1 MNGKNYLVKIDYSN
15 LIVSEKTMVP
25 KTIKLK
31 DKSSLEIIWEDD
43 SLSNILLK
51 YLRDECPCATCKGET
66 VLLKTYRPPV
76 KKMLTPEMYLIKNI
90 EVVGEYAIQIT
101 WKDGHNTGI
110 YTYEYLQELDKG
122 QASEKKQDYDTL
134 L

>member
-1 MNGKNYLVKIDYSN
+1 LFKNDRLGE
-15 LIVSEKTMVP
+15 IVVP

-31 DKSSLEIIWEDD
+31 DKSFLEIIWEDENT
-43 SLSNILLK
+43 STIALK

-76 KKMLTPEMYLIKNI
+76 KKMITPEMYLIKNI
-90 EVVGEYAIQIT
+90 ETVGEYAIQIT

-110 YTYEYLQELDKG
+110 YTYEYLKDLEKG
-122 QASEKKQDYDTL
+122 QSSVKKQDYDTL

>member
-1 MNGKNYLVKIDYSN
+1 MI
-15 LIVSEKTMVP
+15 P
-25 KTIKLK
+25 KSIKVK
-31 DKSSLEIIWEDD
+31 DKKIMQIVWEDESKSD
-43 SLSNILLK
+43 LSLK

-76 KKMLTPEMYLIKNI
+76 KKIITPEMYLVNNI
-90 EVVGEYAIQIT
+90 ETVGEYAIQIT

-110 YTYEYLQELDKG
+110 YSWEYLQELEKG
-122 QASEKKQDYDTL
+122 QESNKPQDYDTL

>member
-1 MNGKNYLVKIDYSN
+1 VI
-15 LIVSEKTMVP
+15 P

-43 SLSNILLK
+43 TFSTISLK
-51 YLRDECPCATCKGET
+51 YLRGECPCATCKGET
-66 VLLKTYRPPV
+66 VLLKTYRPPAM
-76 KKMLTPEMYLIKNI
+76 KMITAEMFLIKNI
-90 EVVGEYAIQIT
+90 ETVGEYAIQIT

-110 YTYEYLQELDKG
+110 YTYEYLQELEKG
-122 QASEKKQDYDTL
+122 QSSEKKQDYDTL

>member
-1 MNGKNYLVKIDYSN
+1 MFKNDSFGETL
-15 LIVSEKTMVP
+15 VP

-31 DKSSLEIIWEDD
+31 DKSFLEITWEDA
-43 SLSNILLK
+43 SKSTIALK

-66 VLLKTYRPPV
+66 VLLKTYRTPTQ
-76 KKMLTPEMYLIKNI
+76 KMITPEMFLIKNI
-90 EVVGEYAIQIT
+90 ETVGEYAIQIT

-110 YTYEYLQELDKG
+110 YSYEYLRELEKG
-122 QASEKKQDYDTL
+122 QSSEKKQDYDTL

>member
-1 MNGKNYLVKIDYSN
+1 MI
-15 LIVSEKTMVP
+15 P

-43 SLSNILLK
+43 SLSNIALK

-76 KKMLTPEMYLIKNI
+76 KKMMTPEMYLIKNI

-110 YTYEYLQELDKG
+110 YTYEYLLELDKG
-122 QASEKKQDYDTL
+122 QESEKKQDYDTL